1 VCAQFVLTTKNFI
14 RTVTD
19 IKGEWLI
26 QIAPH
31 YFELSNFPTGDA
43 RRALERM
50 YAQNGKK

>member
-1 VCAQFVLTTKNFI
+1 MCAQFVLTTKNFI